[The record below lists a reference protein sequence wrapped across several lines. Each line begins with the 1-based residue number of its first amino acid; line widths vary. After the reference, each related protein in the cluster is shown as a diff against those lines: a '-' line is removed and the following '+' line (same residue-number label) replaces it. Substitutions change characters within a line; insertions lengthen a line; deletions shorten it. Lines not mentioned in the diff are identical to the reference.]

1 MRKLFVVQGARVAF
15 WFVGGRS
22 SDYPYDQ
29 TLLVL
34 RDLFDML
41 EQKEL
46 LFVDRFACYSYDLRQ
61 DKEIPTSFPFQPDSL
76 AYWKHMIE
84 RVSPAPPYA
93 NIFNNDITMRGK
105 TLLYEDQKACWY
117 DNAFEVRFSIEGFPR
132 FWINLYATHFVPYY
146 LDASAPNP
154 DFNSNYQRFRGFVD
168 ELTSK
173 YPDLEVVLE
182 DDYSPYAK
190 MEGLEIKNLIYGDDG
205 SMISIEIHGD

>member
-1 MRKLFVVQGARVAF
+1 MKKLFVVRGTPIAF

-22 SDYPYDQ
+22 ADYPYDQ

-34 RDLFDML
+34 RDLFAML

-46 LFVDRFACYSYDLRQ
+46 LIANRLSCFDAELRVHR
-61 DKEIPTSFPFQPDSL
+61 EIPITLPFEPSRL
-76 AYWKHMIE
+76 TYWAAMVEQASNYSGDKLF
-84 RVSPAPPYA
+84 YT
-93 NIFNNDITMRGK
+93 DITMRGK

-154 DFNSNYQRFRGFVD
+154 YFNSNYQRFRGFVD

-190 MEGLEIKNLIYGDDG
+190 MEGLEIKNLTYGDDG